1 MSTHHKN
8 QPMNDNLVQLKELK
22 IKVEKL
28 INLHEQLIKEH
39 HQLQMLNNQLNQK
52 SQRQETLIA
61 ELEEKNKVIKLA
73 NKLTGS
79 DQNSREIKLKINEYI
94 REIDKC
100 LGLIN
105 R

>member
-1 MSTHHKN
+1 
-8 QPMNDNLVQLKELK
+8 MNNNLEQLKELK

-28 INLHEQLIKEH
+28 INLHEQLLKEH
-39 HQLQMLNNQLNQK
+39 LQLQMLNNQLNQK

>member
-1 MSTHHKN
+1 
-8 QPMNDNLVQLKELK
+8 MNNNLEQLKELK

-28 INLHEQLIKEH
+28 INLHEQLIKQNQ
-39 HQLQMLNNQLNQK
+39 QLQLVNNQFIQK
-52 SQRQETLIA
+52 SNLQEDQIA
-61 ELEEKNKVIKLA
+61 ALEQKVKVIKLA
-73 NKLTGS
+73 QQLSGS
-79 DQNSREIKLKINEYI
+79 DQNTRDIKLKINAYI

>member
-1 MSTHHKN
+1 
-8 QPMNDNLVQLKELK
+8 MNNNLEQLKELK

-28 INLHEQLIKEH
+28 INLHEQLVKH
-39 HQLQMLNNQLNQK
+39 NQQLQLVNNQLIQK
-52 SQRQETLIA
+52 SNRQEEQIT
-61 ELEEKNKVIKLA
+61 ELEQKVKVIKLA
-73 NKLTGS
+73 QQLSGS
-79 DQNSREIKLKINEYI
+79 DQNTRDIKLKINEYI